1 MERFQPARAGAPP
14 VYPVR
19 FNTVKTRRDSLKQ
32 PKFAL
37 RCKQLLVGLICP
49 IGQRLSSGSLCTG
62 PARANTRSR
71 ISHPSQARRTKNW
84 TTHVSSP
91 FILFAVHVSFI
102 RCLVH
107 RQCTVVHRRRV
118 PPSWPLLTWFVLRPI
133 CTQSRAVQPPPVWPL
148 VLQFEQSHLLSRGL
162 QACAAHL
169 TYPLDQC
176 TVQGSSPSNFVRPLQ
191 KGRLR
196 GAVP

>member
-1 MERFQPARAGAPP
+1 M
-14 VYPVR
+14 
-19 FNTVKTRRDSLKQ
+19 KTRRDSLKQ

-84 TTHVSSP
+84 MTHVSSP

-107 RQCTVVHRRRV
+107 RQCTVVHHRRV
-118 PPSWPLLTWFVLRPI
+118 PPSWPLPTWFVLRPI

-162 QACAAHL
+162 QACVALL